1 MLSDYITATE
11 LTEAFMRL
19 VPVRTLDWPDGSG
32 AAQYELPT
40 GPVVMLWDSQDN
52 PILCDAFDAV
62 HAALIWQELTK
73 QDAESWAHV
82 WECVLCDYP
91 DGMAMTAGDLAHL
104 MGEA

>member
-1 MLSDYITATE
+1 MSDYITATE

-40 GPVVMLWDSQDN
+40 GPVGMLWDSGSN

-62 HAALIWQELTK
+62 QAEGIWDELTYEVPERW
-73 QDAESWAHV
+73 DAV
-82 WECVLCDYP
+82 WNCILADYP
-91 DGMAMTAGDLAHL
+91 DGEAMTAGDLAHL
-104 MGEA
+104 MGAA